1 MYDIILKDGL
11 FWITYNGKVVEE
23 LGGFIEPISVER
35 IIEAIKDE
43 I

>member
-11 FWITYNGKVVEE
+11 FWITYKGKVVEE
-23 LGGFIEPISVER
+23 LGGFIEPISLER
-35 IIEAIKDE
+35 IIEEIKYE

>member
-11 FWITYNGKVVEE
+11 FWMTYNGKVVEE
-23 LGGFIEPISVER
+23 LGGFIEPISLER
-35 IIEAIKDE
+35 IIEEIKYE

>member
-11 FWITYNGKVVEE
+11 FWMTYKGEIVEE
-23 LGGFIEPISVER
+23 LGGFIEPISLER
-35 IIEAIKDE
+35 IIEEIKYE